1 MRIHAYYARAG
12 RALGFGRVPGKPRAR
27 STLVV
32 VPVSRISRV
41 TRHAISEALSI
52 SKNVVAVSVV
62 LDDPDQGDP
71 RARELEEGWAR
82 WNPGVPLTILRT
94 EYASVAAPIVAFID
108 EIRRRHHDQIVVLI
122 PVVVPAQLRYQLL
135 HNHVDLVLTAAL
147 RGRSDVVVARVPMSL
162 EAADAETD

>member
-1 MRIHAYYARAG
+1 M
-12 RALGFGRVPGKPRAR
+12 
-27 STLVV
+27 
-32 VPVSRISRV
+32 
-41 TRHAISEALSI
+41 
-52 SKNVVAVSVV
+52 
-62 LDDPDQGDP
+62 
-71 RARELEEGWAR
+71 
-82 WNPGVPLTILRT
+82 PLTILRT
-94 EYASVAAPIVAFID
+94 EYASVAEPIVGFID